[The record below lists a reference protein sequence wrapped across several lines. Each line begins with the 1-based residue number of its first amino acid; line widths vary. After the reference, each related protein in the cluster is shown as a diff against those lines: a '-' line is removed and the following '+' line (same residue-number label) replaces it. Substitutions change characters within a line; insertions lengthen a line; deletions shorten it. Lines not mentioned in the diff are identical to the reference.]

1 MTTRLEAARLRP
13 RSAGEDLLRIAHVGP
28 VATAIPPGKSG
39 SVEQMTSLLTEGLV
53 ARGHEVTLFATGDSQ
68 TRARLHAIYQRGYWH
83 DETMWPWEL
92 CEMFNLAAAV
102 ERAKAGRQSPL
113 VADVTISAPPAYA
126 TARLAQPLADLRRQH
141 PGIRVRVIGETR
153 QASLNRREA
162 DIAVRLSR
170 PTVGDLTCVKIG
182 ESQFRLYASIS
193 YLEATPID
201 AWQFVAYDEA
211 LDAAPQQARLLSL
224 LKGRTIGL
232 RASTLEMQMAFLLAH
247 GGVGMLPDFMADGQ
261 DGLIVA
267 DPDEPPL
274 TREVWMA
281 VHTDMK
287 DAPPIRAVMDG
298 VAQN

>member
-1 MTTRLEAARLRP
+1 MTDWEDLRHFAALSETGSLSGAARLIGVEHATVARRVARLEAPTGLKLVDRRGRRFRITAEGEKI
-13 RSAGEDLLRIAHVGP
+13 AGI
-28 VATAIPPGKSG
+28 
-39 SVEQMTSLLTEGLV
+39 
-53 ARGHEVTLFATGDSQ
+53 
-68 TRARLHAIYQRGYWH
+68 
-83 DETMWPWEL
+83 L
-92 CEMFNLAAAV
+92 CAMQEAAAAV

-170 PTVGDLTCVKIG
+170 PPVGDLTCVKIG

>member
-1 MTTRLEAARLRP
+1 MTDWEDLRHFAALSETGSLSGAARLIGVEHATVARRVARLEAQTGLKLVDRRGRRFRITAEGEKI
-13 RSAGEDLLRIAHVGP
+13 AGI
-28 VATAIPPGKSG
+28 
-39 SVEQMTSLLTEGLV
+39 
-53 ARGHEVTLFATGDSQ
+53 
-68 TRARLHAIYQRGYWH
+68 LHGMQEA
-83 DETMWPWEL
+83 
-92 CEMFNLAAAV
+92 AAAV

-211 LDAAPQQARLLSL
+211 LDAAPQQARLLGL

-247 GGVGMLPDFMADGQ
+247 GGVGMLPDFMVDGQ
-261 DGLIVA
+261 DELIVA

-298 VAQN
+298 VAQKN